1 METLFEYINNLSQ
14 GNQMIAGALTLT
26 LSGLVMWMLKEL
38 PRLLLN
44 FIKTQLITSLS
55 FNNSGWDKERTFVSV
70 GEFLSK
76 LSTEHG
82 SRTLILDSV
91 WIEGKDRMVL
101 TLGYGKH
108 FFFYKGRLL
117 WLDRSKLESSGSE
130 RQKEQITIYTFG
142 RSHDVFRKL
151 VEDNKPE
158 EDDSFIN
165 FSEYKDGWQVKS
177 KIKKHG
183 LDNLALDEE
192 VASIFKKEFDY
203 FRNNEG
209 DYRKLGLPYKMC
221 IVLHGQPGSGKSS
234 IIRSLA
240 SDYGMNVCNLPL
252 TGLSDRSFNDAIVS
266 APDNSIIVVEDFDSC
281 SAVLKRKGVTGD
293 LIKDSLEDGVEKEG
307 FSFLTL
313 SGILNTLDGVASLDN
328 KIIIFTTNC
337 LSKIDSALLRSGRV
351 DSIIELPKISGK
363 TVKKYFENLYATEIK
378 FDVQDMSAKDVNALL
393 FKCKTDKVKM
403 LEYLK
408 VNN

>member
-1 METLFEYINNLSQ
+1 MQVIFEYINNISQ
-14 GNQMIAGALTLT
+14 GNPMIAGALTLT
-26 LSGLVMWMLKEL
+26 LSGMVMWMLKEL
-38 PRLLLN
+38 PRLFLD
-44 FIKTQLITSLS
+44 FVKTQLITSLS
-55 FNNSGWDKERTFVSV
+55 FNNSGWDKERTFVAVS
-70 GEFLSK
+70 EFLSK

-82 SRTLILDSV
+82 SRTLILDSI
-91 WIEGKDRMVL
+91 WIGGKDHMVL

-117 WLDRSKLESSGSE
+117 WLNRTKLESSGSE
-130 RQKEQITIYTFG
+130 RQKEEITIYTFG
-142 RSHDVFRKL
+142 RSHDVFKKL
-151 VEDNKPE
+151 VEDNKPD

-177 KIKKHG
+177 KLKKHG

-192 VASIFKKEFDY
+192 VALLFKKEFDY
-203 FRNNEG
+203 FRNNEE

-252 TGLSDRSFNDAIVS
+252 TGFSDKGFNDAIVS

-281 SAVLKRKGVTGD
+281 SAVLKRKGVSGD
-293 LIKDSLEDGVEKEG
+293 LTKDVLEGAAEKG
-307 FSFLTL
+307 DFSFLTL

-363 TVKKYFENLYATEIK
+363 TVKKHLEKLYMTKIKTE
-378 FDVQDMSAKDVNALL
+378 VPDMSAKDVNALL
-393 FKCKTDKVKM
+393 FKCKTDKIKM
-403 LEYLK
+403 LDYLQEK
-408 VNN
+408 